1 MFVTKHEKYNGW
13 NSFETWKVMHDHF
26 NDMDLEK
33 LEDNFFSRDRYTV
46 ADLARSYIEMK
57 LEEKSELYVVESF
70 LDNVDWVE
78 VEGALYTNREEM
90 IEYA

>member
-33 LEDNFFSRDRYTV
+33 LEDNFFSRDRYVV
-46 ADLARSYIEMK
+46 ADLARSYIEMMM
-57 LEEKSELYVVESF
+57 EEKSELYVVESF

>member
-1 MFVTKHEKYNGW
+1 MHE
-13 NSFETWKVMHDHF
+13 HF
-26 NDMDLEK
+26 NDMDLEQ
-33 LEDNFFSRDRYTV
+33 LNAHFFSRDRYAV
-46 ADLARSYIEMK
+46 ADLARSYIEMM
-57 LEEKSELYVVESF
+57 LEKKNDLYVVESF